1 MILKLLLFLAKHQS
15 IQVEDYLLRPVQL
28 QDSEAMFEYASD
40 AKVTRYL
47 SFNAHQSLDET
58 QTVIASRFMQ
68 APLGKWAIE
77 SINDGKMI
85 GTIEFRFAS
94 QLDKAT
100 FGYVLNADYW
110 GKGIMPLILKRLIQ
124 LIFAELPVQEI
135 YGELAKENFQSER
148 VMIKCGLTF
157 KRQFKATLKNRNIQP
172 ISEYV
177 ITRQQYIR
185 QKQ

>member
-1 MILKLLLFLAKHQS
+1 MKQLLFLAKHQL
-15 IQVEDYLLRPVQL
+15 IQVEDYLLRPVKL

-47 SFNAHQSLDET
+47 SFNAHQSLEET
-58 QTVIASRFMQ
+58 QAIIASLFMQ

-77 SINDGKMI
+77 SIKDAKMI

-124 LIFAELPVQEI
+124 LIFAELPIQEI
-135 YGELAKENFQSER
+135 YGELAQENVQSER
-148 VMIKCGLTF
+148 VMLKCGLVL
-157 KRQFKATLKNRNIQP
+157 KRQFKGILKNRNIQL
-172 ISEYV
+172 ISEYA
-177 ITRQQYIR
+177 ITRQQYIK